1 MPRKP
6 ITISLRK
13 SLSSSKV
20 GFLRLGTPLLQVAE
34 ELGPPKGWI
43 TNAYSEPVP
52 LYWFY
57 PGGLE
62 LSFEPEPPYP
72 LQAFKLSSVGMQ
84 NSRTTKFNDFLRM
97 HNDFPM
103 IETSVS
109 GFLQSGLWDL
119 KKVRVGICTDPL
131 FPTLDIFVGCL
142 RIPFLMFSETQ
153 KELGY
158 RLSGTGNDLGR
169 KAALLDQNCHFHGA
183 YFSHD
188 DLSYQRFPTEGWTT
202 IGADEYLRMLDS
214 SI

>member
-20 GFLRLGTPLLQVAE
+20 DFLKLGAPLLQIAE
-34 ELGPPKGWI
+34 ELGAPKGWI

-84 NSRTTKFNDFLRM
+84 NSRMTKFNYFLRM
-97 HNDFPM
+97 NNDFPM
-103 IETSVS
+103 METSAS

-119 KKVRVGICTDPL
+119 EKVSVGICAEPL
-131 FPTLDIFVGCL
+131 FPILDISVGCL
-142 RIPFLMFSETQ
+142 RIAFLMDSEKQ
-153 KELGY
+153 KELDH
-158 RLSGTGNDLGR
+158 RLSCSGNELESR
-169 KAALLDQNCHFHGA
+169 VALLDRNCHFHGA
-183 YFSHD
+183 YFSRD
-188 DLSYQRFPTEGWTT
+188 DLSYQRFPTDGWTT
-202 IGADEYLRMLDS
+202 VGGEEYLQLLDPTG
-214 SI
+214 